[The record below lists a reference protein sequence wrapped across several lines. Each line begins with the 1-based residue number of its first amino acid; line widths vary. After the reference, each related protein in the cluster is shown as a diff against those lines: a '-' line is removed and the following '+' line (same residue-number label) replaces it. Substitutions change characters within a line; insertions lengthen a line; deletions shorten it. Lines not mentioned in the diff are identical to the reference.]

1 MQEEIWKD
9 IPGYENYYQVSN
21 QGNVRSLD
29 RKVWNRLLKG
39 RILKYFSSNGYK
51 LVVLRSNNKKKTFR
65 VHQLVAIAFLNHKP
79 DGHKVV
85 VDHINNI
92 KTDNNLSNLQLISH
106 RENSSKDRKGYSK
119 HTGVYWNKIRKK
131 WTSSILVDGKLKH
144 LGCFTSEEE
153 ASKYY
158 QDALKAIEEGT
169 EIKIKKPKFTS
180 KYKGVSFNKQRN
192 KWASYITIN
201 NKKKNLGLFRCEL
214 AAAAAYQKELIKLN
228 K

>member
-79 DGHKVV
+79 DGYKLV
-85 VDHINNI
+85 VDHINGDQLDNNI
-92 KTDNNLSNLQLISH
+92 KNLRLVSASENISSGKYAKRDLPKGVTLH
-106 RENSSKDRKGYSK
+106 KRWKILKGEKVYYHSYRAQISK
-119 HTGVYWNKIRKK
+119 TGETI
-131 WTSSILVDGKLKH
+131 G
-144 LGCFTSEEE
+144 LGNYKTVEE
-153 ASKYY
+153 ASKAY
-158 QDALKAIEEGT
+158 QDALAMLK
-169 EIKIKKPKFTS
+169 
-180 KYKGVSFNKQRN
+180 
-192 KWASYITIN
+192 
-201 NKKKNLGLFRCEL
+201 
-214 AAAAAYQKELIKLN
+214 
-228 K
+228 